1 MQWAQFT
8 LGRRVRNA
16 VVTAGAGLLVVG
28 TTLTGAAWAD
38 QGQNNQTSAASQQP
52 EALSLHTHALHG
64 TVKTG
69 GSSTF
74 VVTTTRYGDVT
85 VSVAATSSNDSGHG
99 NGHGRGH
106 GNGSGATGSSNTASL
121 TAGER
126 VVVLGSPSADFK
138 TFNARRVHV
147 LPAGDGADQ
156 ATGQSHDGAQQATR
170 VAATIT
176 STSSS
181 NGTTTLTIKL
191 ADGTSQSV
199 KIPSAARIRPAGK
212 TAADLTVGT
221 KISVVQRNG
230 TVTTVVVKP
239 A

>member
-1 MQWAQFT
+1 MQSAEFT
-8 LGRRVRNA
+8 LGSRVR
-16 VVTAGAGLLVVG
+16 TAMVAASASLLVAG

-52 EALSLHTHALHG
+52 EALSLHTHTLHG

-85 VSVAATSSNDSGHG
+85 VSVAATTSNG

-106 GNGSGATGSSNTASL
+106 GHGNGNGSGATGSSNTASL

-126 VVVLGSPSADFK
+126 VVVQGSPSADLK

-147 LPAGDGADQ
+147 LPASGSDQ
-156 ATGQSHDGAQQATR
+156 ATGQSHDGSQQATR
-170 VAATIT
+170 VAGTVT

-181 NGTTTLTIKL
+181 NGTTTLTVKL
-191 ADGTSQSV
+191 ADGTSQSAT
-199 KIPSAARIRPAGK
+199 IPSTARIRPVGK

-221 KISVVQRNG
+221 KVSVVQRNG
-230 TVTTVVVKP
+230 TVTTVVVVP